1 MNVAC
6 IKWHPMLQLKKPTT
20 WRRWWPGH
28 HRNGRGAGECGGP
41 SGEFVPLQSDMYMTI
56 LYTNYICIYMYIHI
70 NLQVQMHM
78 LVRSNSKTYWTVTF
92 QHIVWGFRICAY
104 KYFPIKWIS
113 LSENHLF
120 TIISPGNNLAKGGY
134 WTSIALGDFNKIQQ
148 GFTKQS

>member
-1 MNVAC
+1 MTPHVAA
-6 IKWHPMLQLKKPTT
+6 KKTHHLAPMVARSSPQRERSWGMWWTQ
-20 WRRWWPGH
+20 RWVCTSAVRYVYDYIVH
-28 HRNGRGAGECGGP
+28 K
-41 SGEFVPLQSDMYMTI
+41 LYMY
-56 LYTNYICIYMYIHI
+56 IYMYIHI

-92 QHIVWGFRICAY
+92 QHIVWGLRICAY